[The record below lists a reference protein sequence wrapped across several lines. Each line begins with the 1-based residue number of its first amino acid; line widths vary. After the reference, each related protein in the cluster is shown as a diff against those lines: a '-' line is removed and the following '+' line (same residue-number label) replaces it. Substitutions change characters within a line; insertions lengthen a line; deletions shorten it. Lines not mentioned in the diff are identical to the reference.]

1 MPEYTYICPEGH
13 QRLVEEGMFSKVN
26 YYCQDCGEKMWRK
39 PSMPAV
45 NWNGL
50 KPSQGEL
57 SPVVQDMVNH
67 EDENR
72 DNYLMKKETTK

>member
-1 MPEYTYICPEGH
+1 MPEYTYICANGH
-13 QRLVEEGMFSKVN
+13 ELEVKEEMFCDDKRL
-26 YYCQDCGEKMWRK
+26 CHQCGTEMWRK
-39 PSMPAV
+39 PQMPAI

-57 SPVVQDMVNH
+57 APAIQDMVNN

-72 DNYLMKKETTK
+72 DNYLAKKETI